1 MPETLSQKLQL
12 LDIIGKDKNLKV
24 HEALSLIVG
33 AGTNSNTY
41 IINQALEAIHKNID
55 ELESRN
61 ALVDVNAAYTSESG
75 DVEHFTGVV
84 PNIVQYNQG
93 MVLIF
98 TIPQNNKGAIS
109 INLNGLGEK
118 KIKKYNRSGELIDL
132 QADDFVRS
140 HKYFLEYSGDVF
152 VTLCENTVQEIK
164 EINSKI
170 QLHTEN
176 QEIHTSAE
184 ERKTWNAKSVV
195 TKSETNG
202 SIDVDGKP
210 VVVYTHPEG
219 TNPHGTTKAD
229 VGLSNVAD
237 ERQYSEQNPPP
248 YPVTSINGAT
258 GEVVLKL
265 SNLENDLHLQ
275 TDEEV
280 QSAVSNAVDALKG
293 GVGENLDTLKELA
306 DSINNDPAFAQNVD
320 EKLGTKANK
329 NLDNLDEGILLTQG
343 KSAGLLDAETAAAT
357 YETQTHASTTYE
369 TKENVAAELKKKADK
384 TEIPNKVFTVTLSVD
399 GWNLVSE
406 GIYTQSIT
414 NESVTANDKLNL
426 SPTTDSFLKEIMDAG
441 IVGMVVKND
450 SGTLSVLLY
459 GDKPK
464 QEISINV
471 EIVPTKQI

>member
-75 DVEHFTGVV
+75 GVEHFTGVV

-406 GIYTQSIT
+406 GIYTQSIA
-414 NESVTANDKLNL
+414 NESVTATDKLNI
-426 SPTTDSFLKEIMDAG
+426 SPMTDSFLKEIMDAG
-441 IVGMVVKND
+441 IVGMIVKND
-450 SGTLSVLLY
+450 NGTLSVLLY
-459 GDKPK
+459 GEQPK
-464 QEISINV
+464 QEMTVSI

>member
-1 MPETLSQKLQL
+1 M
-12 LDIIGKDKNLKV
+12 
-24 HEALSLIVG
+24 
-33 AGTNSNTY
+33 
-41 IINQALEAIHKNID
+41 
-55 ELESRN
+55 
-61 ALVDVNAAYTSESG
+61 
-75 DVEHFTGVV
+75 
-84 PNIVQYNQG
+84 
-93 MVLIF
+93 
-98 TIPQNNKGAIS
+98 
-109 INLNGLGEK
+109 
-118 KIKKYNRSGELIDL
+118 
-132 QADDFVRS
+132 
-140 HKYFLEYSGDVF
+140 
-152 VTLCENTVQEIK
+152 
-164 EINSKI
+164 
-170 QLHTEN
+170 
-176 QEIHTSAE
+176 
-184 ERKTWNAKSVV
+184 
-195 TKSETNG
+195 
-202 SIDVDGKP
+202 
-210 VVVYTHPEG
+210 
-219 TNPHGTTKAD
+219 
-229 VGLSNVAD
+229 
-237 ERQYSEQNPPP
+237 
-248 YPVTSINGAT
+248 
-258 GEVVLKL
+258 
-265 SNLENDLHLQ
+265 
-275 TDEEV
+275 
-280 QSAVSNAVDALKG
+280 
-293 GVGENLDTLKELA
+293 GENLDTLKELA

-441 IVGMVVKND
+441 IVGIVVKND